1 MLNSTSPLNWV
12 LVAALAVYQIRLVAK
27 TCLQGRVGL
36 VRVPSFLVVPNLFAG
51 E

>member
-12 LVAALAVYQIRLVAK
+12 LVAALAAYQIRLVAK